1 MFIAYLII
9 SLYLLATLWVG
20 ILSYKKQENTAEDY
34 FLANRKLGN
43 IVLFFTLIAT
53 NFSSFFFLGF
63 AGEGYR
69 IGISY
74 YPMMAFGT
82 GFAAL
87 SFYYI
92 GYQVWKLGKQ
102 YHFITPAELIY
113 FRFNNTPLKLL
124 FLTVMVTFTLPYL
137 ALQPIGAGYLLESLT
152 NGQIP
157 YFVGAT
163 CLTIIIV
170 IYVLMGGMRSVALT
184 DVLQGILMF
193 ILMITAFLVIANNLG
208 GFINI
213 TKETYK
219 LKPELFSRSGVG
231 EFFTQKKWFSFMALW
246 SLTLPMFPQM
256 FMRFYTAKTSQSLK
270 ISTVLY
276 PLITG
281 VLFICPVMIGVWG
294 NTIFPGLEGKE
305 ADQILPMMLSEYTPL
320 WLNSIIIVGAL
331 ASFMST
337 LDSQLLSLSSI
348 LTRDIY
354 LPYIRPQASLKQQ
367 TLIGRILIII
377 LAIIG
382 LIIAYQ
388 PPSTIFIIAT
398 QTFTGLTV
406 LFPTVIAALY
416 GKNVKGISCLI
427 SIIIGELMVIGFQF
441 NWLPSSLTFGFL
453 PVIPVVV
460 TSAIIVLIGTLIDT
474 NFIGKK

>member
-1 MFIAYLII
+1 MLIPYLII
-9 SLYLLATLWVG
+9 CFYLLATLLVG
-20 ILSYKKQENTAEDY
+20 FLSYQQQENTAEDY

-102 YHFITPAELIY
+102 YHFITPAELID
-113 FRFNNTPLKLL
+113 FRFNNPPLKVL
-124 FLTVMVTFTLPYL
+124 FLAVMVIFTLPYL
-137 ALQPIGAGYLLESLT
+137 ALQPIGAGYLLENLT

-157 YFVGAT
+157 YFFGAT
-163 CLTIIIV
+163 FLTIIIV

-193 ILMITAFLVIANNLG
+193 ILMITAFVVIAHNLG
-208 GFINI
+208 GFANI
-213 TKETYK
+213 TKETYT

-231 EFFTQKKWFSFMALW
+231 DFFTEKKWFSFIALW

-270 ISTVLY
+270 ISTLLY
-276 PLITG
+276 PVITG

-294 NTIFPGLEGKE
+294 NTVFPSLEGKE

-320 WLNSIIIVGAL
+320 WLNSIIMVGAL

-348 LTRDIY
+348 ITRDIY
-354 LPYIRPQASLKQQ
+354 LPYIHPQASLKQQ
-367 TLIGRILIII
+367 TLIGRIVIII

-416 GKNVKGISCLI
+416 SKNIKGVSCLV
-427 SIIIGELMVIGFQF
+427 SIIVGELIVIGFQF
-441 NWLPSSLTFGFL
+441 NWLPSYLTFGFL

-460 TSAIIVLIGTLIDT
+460 ISSSIIVVGGIVNGRA
-474 NFIGKK
+474 NNG